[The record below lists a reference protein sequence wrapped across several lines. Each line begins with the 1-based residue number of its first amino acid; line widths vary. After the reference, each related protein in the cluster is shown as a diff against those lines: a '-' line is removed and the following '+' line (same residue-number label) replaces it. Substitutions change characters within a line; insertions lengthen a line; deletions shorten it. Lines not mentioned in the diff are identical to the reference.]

1 MAGAKLIVIYPR
13 PTDIEAFDKRYQEE
27 HVPMAVE
34 KLGGKTKIVATKVL
48 GSPQGI
54 PPFHVMAEIHFPSL
68 EALQSAQNPR
78 EARKLWLTLFLSLL
92 EEAPSSLWRRSSAIT
107 LNRPIDSTGKV
118 RREKGARDWAP
129 LHLAGRQ
136 NSGCCPM

>member
-54 PPFHVMAEIHFPSL
+54 PPFHVMAEVYFPSL
-68 EALQSAQNPR
+68 EALQKAAESDGGK
-78 EARKLWLTLFLSLL
+78 ETLAHAVS
-92 EEAPSSLWRRSSAIT
+92 I
-107 LNRPIDSTGKV
+107 STGGSPIVLVAETSLTRLK
-118 RREKGARDWAP
+118 
-129 LHLAGRQ
+129 
-136 NSGCCPM
+136 

>member
-48 GSPQGI
+48 GSPQGS
-54 PPFHVMAEIHFPSL
+54 PPFHVIAEVHFTSL
-68 EALQSAQNPR
+68 EALQKCAES
-78 EARKLWLTLFLSLL
+78 EGGKETLAHAVS
-92 EEAPSSLWRRSSAIT
+92 I
-107 LNRPIDSTGKV
+107 STGGSPIILV
-118 RREKGARDWAP
+118 AEE
-129 LHLAGRQ
+129 Q
-136 NSGCCPM
+136 SYQFEQ